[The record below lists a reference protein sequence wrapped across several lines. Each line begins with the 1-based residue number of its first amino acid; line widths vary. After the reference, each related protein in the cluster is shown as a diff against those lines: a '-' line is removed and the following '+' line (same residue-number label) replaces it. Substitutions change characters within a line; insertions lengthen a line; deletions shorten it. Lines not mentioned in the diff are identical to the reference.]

1 MKRAIAHV
9 LAVWFLGWLLL
20 GCRCPKPPPVIPK
33 PPIVTVAPPIEC
45 FLPVRPSSPSMRVDA
60 LDDGR
65 LAASQDLWAD
75 IVGYILKAE
84 ARMDAAEACLTAQA
98 AQP

>member
-20 GCRCPKPPPVIPK
+20 GCRCPKPPPVVAQ
-33 PPIVTVAPPIEC
+33 PPIVTVAPPVEC
-45 FLPVRPSSPSMRVDA
+45 LLPARPSQPPMYVEA
-60 LDDGR
+60 IEDGR

-75 IVGYILKAE
+75 VVGYVSAAE
-84 ARMDAAEACLTAQA
+84 AWADAAQACLTAQA
-98 AQP
+98 QP